1 MARKSNSI
9 KEKVKKEEKYV
20 EIINGQKYYYGFI
33 ELPRGIDGKR
43 KRKKIRDKSRKV
55 LLKKIEEEKAKIKNG
70 YNSSLDTNFND
81 FFKKWLFQV
90 KFLKVKDSTKETY
103 NRIYELHIKTA
114 PFATIK
120 MSSLSIFQ
128 VQQFYNSCN
137 LSYSLLSQIHKLI
150 SPCFKYAYKIGV
162 IAKDYS
168 SVLELPENTDIKEDV
183 SVLSISDQKKLTSF
197 LDRTELYHNLISVAL
212 TTGMRI
218 GEVSALEWSDFNEY
232 TGELKINK
240 TFKYVKDLETGK
252 YRISVTSPKT
262 KNSTRTLKLAPK
274 TVEILKVHRTQQNL
288 LKLKLGS
295 KYKYPNLIF
304 ANTQGNY
311 LAPHTIRTAFSDVLE
326 KAKIEKVKFHS
337 LRHTF
342 ATRLLEHKVPVK
354 VVSSIL
360 GHRDTQITENLY
372 QHVLDSLK
380 EEVSNIIED
389 II

>member
-1 MARKSNSI
+1 MVI
-9 KEKVKKEEKYV
+9 
-20 EIINGQKYYYGFI
+20 
-33 ELPRGIDGKR
+33 
-43 KRKKIRDKSRKV
+43 
-55 LLKKIEEEKAKIKNG
+55 
-70 YNSSLDTNFND
+70 
-81 FFKKWLFQV
+81 QV

-137 LSYSLLSQIHKLI
+137 LRYSLLSQIHKLI

-168 SVLELPENTDIKEDV
+168 SVLELPENTDVKEDV

-197 LDRTELYHNLISVAL
+197 LDRTELYHNPIGVAL

-274 TVEILKVHRTQQNL
+274 TVEILKAHRTQQNL

-360 GHRDTQITENLY
+360 GHRNTQITENLY